1 MLVLEKLHIRNI
13 RSTLLLLELVSHSSW
28 SQNSSWIDVF
38 VNYWWVFITIVRSLL
53 NRHFWLT
60 FNGIFCL
67 SIKNITIILGQT
79 RWWLLLNLSVIFRSW
94 SFVFRNCTRNVTYVV
109 NSSPRFWWL
118 IYFGI
123 ISFNFSEV
131 NNMSSTQSFNLINWI

>member
-94 SFVFRNCTRNVTYVV
+94 SFVFRNCARNVTYVV

-131 NNMSSTQSFNLINWI
+131 NNMPSTQSFNLINWI